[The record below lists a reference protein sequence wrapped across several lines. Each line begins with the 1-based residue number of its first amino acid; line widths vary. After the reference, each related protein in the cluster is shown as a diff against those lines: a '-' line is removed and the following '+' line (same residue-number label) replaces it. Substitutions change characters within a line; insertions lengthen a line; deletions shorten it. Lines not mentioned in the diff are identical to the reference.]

1 MIPPTGAW
9 NVDDPEPE
17 GPATLRDG
25 QPVWIRPVAPSD
37 REAVEEFVGHVSDE
51 SIEARY
57 FLPLPRDRVVEELL
71 EGTHRAG
78 PERLSLVV
86 FAHPPDGRR
95 LVAHAEYAVEGGD
108 PLLAEV
114 AFLIRDDFQGRG
126 LATLLLHRL
135 AAVAR
140 GHGIRRFFA
149 LVQTTNDPMLEVF
162 RNCGFP
168 IAEAPLGESTRIDIP
183 IVEPPSWFPDGDPA
197 HPPVG
202 VVDHAGG

>member
-1 MIPPTGAW
+1 MIPPPSAW
-9 NVDDPEPE
+9 NAVDPDPE
-17 GPATLRDG
+17 GPANLRDG
-25 QPVWIRPVAPSD
+25 QPVWIRPIVPSD
-37 REAVEEFVGHVSDE
+37 REAVEEFLGHVSSE

-57 FLPLPRDRVVEELL
+57 FLPIPRDRVRDEIL
-71 EGTHRAG
+71 EGAARSG

-86 FAHPPDGRR
+86 FTHAPEGRR

-140 GHGIRRFFA
+140 SHGIRRFLAF
-149 LVQTTNDPMLEVF
+149 VQPTNDPMLEVF
-162 RNCGFP
+162 RNSGFP
-168 IAEAPLGESTRIDIP
+168 IAEAALGESTRIDIP
-183 IVEPPSWFPDGDPA
+183 IVEPPSWFPEGSPG
-197 HPPVG
+197 PPSVD
-202 VVDHAGG
+202 VVDHASG